1 MTTVGVTDEGNGK
14 DGAMELNDGALSV
27 QDIE

>member
-1 MTTVGVTDEGNGK
+1 MTTVGATDEGTGEG
-14 DGAMELNDGALSV
+14 GAVELNDGALSV

>member
-1 MTTVGVTDEGNGK
+1 MTTVGVTDEGNGEG
-14 DGAMELNDGALSV
+14 GAVELNDGALAV